1 MSTNLQTTVT
11 PPTTCPAWCE
21 LTHEQHAANLVET
34 IPTTCTKT
42 RCSAAPVVRFEL
54 AGSYVRYLCG
64 HHAALDVAAL
74 ARPGRRF
81 IIDGLPEVEVE
92 R

>member
-1 MSTNLQTTVT
+1 MTTTHTRT
-11 PPTTCPAWCE
+11 PRPDAVE
-21 LTHEQHAANLVET
+21 HEP

-54 AGSYVRYLCG
+54 AGSYVRYLCS

>member
-1 MSTNLQTTVT
+1 MTTTHTRT
-11 PPTTCPAWCE
+11 PRPDAVE
-21 LTHEQHAANLVET
+21 HEP

-74 ARPGRRF
+74 ARPGRLVLDTIADARR
-81 IIDGLPEVEVE
+81 G
-92 R
+92 RGGG

>member
-1 MSTNLQTTVT
+1 MSAPDAARPLG
-11 PPTTCPAWCE
+11 CPDWYQ

>member
-1 MSTNLQTTVT
+1 MSTNQQHTTT
-11 PPTTCPAWCE
+11 LCPHWCE
-21 LTHEQHAANLVET
+21 LTHEQHAANLVEG

>member
-1 MSTNLQTTVT
+1 MSTNQQHTTT
-11 PPTTCPAWCE
+11 LATACPHWCE
-21 LTHEQHAANLVET
+21 LTHEQPAANLVET